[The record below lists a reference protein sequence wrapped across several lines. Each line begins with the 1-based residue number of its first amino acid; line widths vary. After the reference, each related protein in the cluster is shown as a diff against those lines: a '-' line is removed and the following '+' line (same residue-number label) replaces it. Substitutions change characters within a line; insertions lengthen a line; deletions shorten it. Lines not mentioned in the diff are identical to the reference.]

1 MPPTLDT
8 PEEVAAMLAALLGVL
23 GVVGA
28 GIITAVAGL
37 VVAWR
42 AKIKPLLTETK
53 DAAEHAA
60 TQLTPNH
67 GSSAKDSLA
76 RIERAVS
83 DMDRNNN
90 QRFADLRAD
99 MRTER
104 EATDRKHSE
113 IFRRLHAL
121 ESPPREDTIP

>member
-1 MPPTLDT
+1 MPPALDT

-42 AKIKPLLTETK
+42 AKIKPLLTDTK

-67 GSSAKDSLA
+67 GSSAKDSLV
-76 RIERAVS
+76 RIEQAITDHRR
-83 DMDRNNN
+83 DTN
-90 QRFADLRAD
+90 QRLGDLRGD

-113 IFRRLHAL
+113 IFQRLHAL

>member
-1 MPPTLDT
+1 MPPALDT

-28 GIITAVAGL
+28 GIITTVAGV

-42 AKIKPLLTETK
+42 AKIKPLLTDTK

-76 RIERAVS
+76 RLEVNLDRMERTLS
-83 DMDRNNN
+83 
-90 QRFADLRAD
+90 QRIVDLRAD
-99 MRTER
+99 VR
-104 EATDRKHSE
+104 TDRDATN
-113 IFRRLHAL
+113 RRLSHL
-121 ESPPREDTIP
+121 EAITSANRKD

>member
-23 GVVGA
+23 GIVGT
-28 GIITAVAGL
+28 GILAAVAGL
-37 VVAWR
+37 IAAWR
-42 AKIKPLLTETK
+42 AKVKPLLTDTK

-76 RIERAVS
+76 RLEVNLDRMERTLS
-83 DMDRNNN
+83 
-90 QRFADLRAD
+90 QRIVDLHADVR
-99 MRTER
+99 
-104 EATDRKHSE
+104 TDRQNSDRQHSE

-121 ESPPREDTIP
+121 ESPPREDTYP